1 MQSCIFR
8 NAAMIVAR
16 VDGVGFAAVNVGQ
29 RLPRGTSLPRKSV

>member
-16 VDGVGFAAVNVGQ
+16 VGGVGFAAAQGK
-29 RLPRGTSLPRKSV
+29 PGKSESQP